1 MPGTWTPR
9 HASSYPYPGRDKD
22 ALLSSLCF
30 YTVEG
35 RIHSFCP
42 TPMATLPSAQV
53 GRVSLKPLVM
63 LKRNLMYGGVNTDV
77 YHQTLQ
83 IINES
88 YLSFQTVQP
97 GILMPRLGQ
106 VPFTSCGWVP
116 LSLFSV
122 WALETG

>member
-1 MPGTWTPR
+1 M
-9 HASSYPYPGRDKD
+9 D

-42 TPMATLPSAQV
+42 TPVARLPSARV
-53 GRVSLKPLVM
+53 GQVSLKPLVM

-88 YLSFQTVQP
+88 FLSFQTVQP

-106 VPFTSCGWVP
+106 VPFMSCGWVP